1 MLQKVEDINLL
12 VVHGSYTKS
21 DFKGSGPEGIA
32 DDIEQWHLDRG
43 WRHIGYHMV
52 IERNGEAIQT
62 LDFDQR
68 GIHTIGH
75 NKNSIGVCLAG
86 GAADHADLAAPHD
99 KQIWEFNYNDS
110 QLETLGEIITDF
122 VDAFPS
128 GIVDRKSVV

>member
-1 MLQKVEDINLL
+1 MLFR
-12 VVHGSYTKS
+12 S
-21 DFKGSGPEGIA
+21 
-32 DDIEQWHLDRG
+32 
-43 WRHIGYHMV
+43 V

-128 GIVDRKSVV
+128 GIVKGHSALQDQRSCPGFIPWLWYQTEYIA